1 MTASSVNLYIISI
14 MLFDEMS
21 TIKTQYIVVSFVDKH
36 NR

>member
-21 TIKTQYIVVSFVDKH
+21 TIKTQYIVVDFVDKH